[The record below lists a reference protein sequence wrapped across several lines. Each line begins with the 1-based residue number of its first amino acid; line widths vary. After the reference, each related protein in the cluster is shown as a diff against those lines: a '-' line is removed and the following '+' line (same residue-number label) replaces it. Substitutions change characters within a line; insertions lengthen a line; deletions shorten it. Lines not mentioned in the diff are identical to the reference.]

1 MDCLSIW
8 IFLKWMDIILGIIM
22 NNAEIL
28 AKSLINLGVQ
38 KVFGFSGVTIMPV
51 IHALDACGIEIVV
64 CSNEQSCAFAA
75 GGYSRSSDSIGIAVV
90 TSGPAITNT
99 LTAVADA
106 NADSIPLLVFAGQ
119 VTRMKMGT
127 DEFQHINVEKIFS
140 GAAKKVILVNELHNI
155 EEIVKDAYFFAKSG
169 KPGPVVIDF
178 PFDIQNRE
186 GVYQAIDVER
196 FRYKY
201 DEERHLGENQC
212 SQFFQLLQN
221 AKRPLLYIG
230 GGLNS
235 KAGSERIRTFNQRYK
250 VPSIWSLMGKG
261 ILNEK
266 DDFALGML
274 GMFGVPAANMAIQN
288 TDLFVAFGVRW
299 DDRVTQKVGEL
310 GLEADI
316 AYFDVNPEKVQEVR
330 FSRKPKFTFI
340 GRAETALDDLLNY
353 AEKQAIELNIGE
365 WQECGRQL
373 KKKFPLNFNRNAQA
387 IQQAEVM
394 EFLSTHITENMKITT
409 GVGNHQ
415 MLAAQYLATK
425 SPKSFITSGG
435 FGTMGFAL
443 PNAIGTHYA
452 NPSATILAIDGDGS
466 LLMNLGELFTIGRY
480 GLPIKVLL
488 LNNHGECMVRNY
500 QKFVYGGDYVATKK
514 VNAVNFAALAKDL
527 AFVFSRRIDDRRNL
541 VDGLKA
547 FLHTDGPCF
556 LEVICDED
564 EMLYPRI
571 PAGKGYSN
579 MILGPYMDGNA

>member
-1 MDCLSIW
+1 
-8 IFLKWMDIILGIIM
+8 M
-22 NNAEIL
+22 NNAEIV
-28 AKSLINLGVQ
+28 AKSLIDLGV
-38 KVFGFSGVTIMPV
+38 KRVFGFSGVTIMPV
-51 IHALDACGIEIVV
+51 IHALDSCGIEIVV
-64 CSNEQSCAFAA
+64 GSNEQSCAFAA
-75 GGYSRSSDSIGIAVV
+75 GGYSRASDSVGIAVV

-106 NADSIPLLVFAGQ
+106 NADSVPLLVFAGQ
-119 VTRMKMGT
+119 VARMKMGT
-127 DEFQHINVEKIFS
+127 DEFQHINVERIFA

-186 GVYQAIDVER
+186 GEYKAIDVER

-212 SQFFQLLQN
+212 RQFFELLQN
-221 AKRPLLYIG
+221 SKRPLLYIG

-235 KAGSERIRTFNQRYK
+235 KAGSERIRAFNQRYR

-266 DDFALGML
+266 DDCALGML
-274 GMFGVPAANMAIQN
+274 GMFGVPAANMAIQK

-299 DDRVTQKVGEL
+299 DDRVSQKVGEP
-310 GLEADI
+310 GIEADI

-330 FSRKPKFTFI
+330 FSRNPKFTFI
-340 GRAETALDDLLNY
+340 GRAETALDDLLKY
-353 AEKQAIELNIGE
+353 AEKNDIHLEMSE
-365 WQECGRQL
+365 WQEYGRQL
-373 KKKFPLNFNRNAQA
+373 KKRFPLNFNRNVQA

-394 EFLSTHITENMKITT
+394 ELLSSRIAENMKITT

-415 MLAAQYLATK
+415 MLAAQHLSTL

-435 FGTMGFAL
+435 YGTMGFAL
-443 PNAIGTHYA
+443 PTAIGAHYA
-452 NPSATILAIDGDGS
+452 DPNATILAIDGDGS
-466 LLMNLGELFTIGRY
+466 LLMNLGELFTIGKY

-500 QKFVYGGDYVATKK
+500 QNFVYKSNYVATKK
-514 VNAVNFAALAKDL
+514 VTAVNFADVAKNMT
-527 AFVFSRRIDDRRNL
+527 FKFSRRIDDRGDL
-541 VDGLKA
+541 EDGLND
-547 FLHTDGPCF
+547 FLNSDGPCF

-571 PAGKGYSN
+571 PAGQGYAN
-579 MILGPYMDGNA
+579 MILGPYMTEK

>member
-1 MDCLSIW
+1 
-8 IFLKWMDIILGIIM
+8 M
-22 NNAEIL
+22 NNAEIA
-28 AKSLINLGVQ
+28 AKSLIDLGV
-38 KVFGFSGVTIMPV
+38 KRVFGFSGVTIMPV
-51 IHALDACGIEIVV
+51 IHALDDCGIEIVV
-64 CSNEQSCAFAA
+64 GANEQSCAFAA
-75 GGYSRSSDSIGIAVV
+75 AGFSRSSDQVGITVV

-119 VTRMKMGT
+119 VARKKMGT
-127 DEFQHINVEKIFS
+127 DEFQHINVAGIFA
-140 GAAKKVILVNELHNI
+140 GAAKKVIVVNELQAI
-155 EEIVKDAYFFAKSG
+155 EEVVKDAYFFAKSG

-186 GVYQAIDVER
+186 GHYLAIDVER
-196 FRYKY
+196 FRRKY

-212 SQFFQLLQN
+212 AQFFELLQQ

-235 KAGSERIRTFNQRYK
+235 KAGSERIRAFNQRYQ

-261 ILNEK
+261 ILDEH
-266 DDFALGML
+266 DECALGML
-274 GMFGVPAANMAIQN
+274 GMFGVPAANMAIQE

-299 DDRVTQKVGEL
+299 DDRVAQKVGEL

-330 FSRKPKFTFI
+330 FSRNPKFSFI
-340 GRAETALDDLLNY
+340 GRAETALDDLLIY
-353 AEKQAIELNIGE
+353 AEKNDIRLNIGE
-365 WQECGRQL
+365 WQDHGRQL
-373 KKKFPLNFNRNAQA
+373 KKRFPLNFNRKARA

-394 EFLSTHITENMKITT
+394 ECLAGHVSENMKITT

-415 MLAAQYLATK
+415 MLAAQYLNIN

-443 PNAIGTHYA
+443 PSAVGTHYA
-452 NPSATILAIDGDGS
+452 NPEATVIAIDGDGS
-466 LLMNLGELFTIGRY
+466 LLMNMGELFTIGRY

-500 QKFVYGGDYVATKK
+500 QKFVHNGNYVATRKMTTVK
-514 VNAVNFAALAKDL
+514 FADVARKM
-527 AFVFSRRIDDRRNL
+527 AFQFSGRIEHRGEL
-541 VDGLKA
+541 KDGLQD
-547 FLHTDGPCF
+547 FLRAGGPCF
-556 LEVICDED
+556 LEIICDPE

-571 PAGKGYSN
+571 PAGQGYAQ
-579 MILGPYMDGNA
+579 MILGPYIEEKR

>member
-1 MDCLSIW
+1 
-8 IFLKWMDIILGIIM
+8 M

-28 AKSLINLGVQ
+28 AKSLIDLGVQ
-38 KVFGFSGVTIMPV
+38 RVFGFSGVTIMPV

-75 GGYSRSSDSIGIAVV
+75 GGYSRSSESIGIAVV

-119 VTRMKMGT
+119 VARMKMGT

-140 GAAKKVILVNELHNI
+140 GAAKKVILVDELHNI

-178 PFDIQNRE
+178 PFDIQNCE
-186 GVYQAIDVER
+186 GMYQSIDVER

-212 SQFFQLLQN
+212 SQFFQILQN

-235 KAGSERIRTFNQRYK
+235 AAGSERIRTFNQRYK

-261 ILNEK
+261 ILNED

-274 GMFGVPAANMAIQN
+274 GMFGVPAANMAIQQ

-299 DDRVTQKVGEL
+299 DDRVSQKVGEL

-316 AYFDVNPEKVQEVR
+316 AYFDINPEKVQEVR

-353 AEKQAIELNIGE
+353 AEKHAIELHINE

-373 KKKFPLNFNRNAQA
+373 KQKFPLNFNRNARP

-394 EFLSTHITENMKITT
+394 ELLSTHITENMKITT

-415 MLAAQYLATK
+415 MLAAQYLVTK
-425 SPKSFITSGG
+425 SPKSFISSGG

-443 PNAIGTHYA
+443 PNAVGTHYA
-452 NPSATILAIDGDGS
+452 NPSATVLAIDGDGS

-480 GLPIKVLL
+480 NLPIKVLL

-500 QKFVYGGDYVATKK
+500 QKSVYAGNYVATRK
-514 VNAVNFAALAKDL
+514 VNEVNFASVAKDL
-527 AFVFSRRIDDRRNL
+527 TFTFARRIDDRRDL
-541 VDGLKA
+541 EDGMQA
-547 FLHTDGPCF
+547 FLQADGPCF
-556 LEVICDED
+556 LEVICDQD

-571 PAGKGYSN
+571 PAGQGYAQ
-579 MILGPYMDGNA
+579 MVLGPYMEAKA